1 MDCFLIYLIVVNV
14 LTFLFFTID
23 FLYHWHTGNDGL
35 IHPNVLNLFGV
46 AGGGLGM
53 LAAFLVWDRK
63 VVKDNVAWRFIS
75 IICVAV
81 WGMIV
86 AVVYGFID
94 IDIQSL
100 MKQLNMDIVIPLEV
114 YLLII
119 NTVTFILFVVDKIK
133 AIRRSYRIREYVLLM
148 ACFLGGEIGGLLAMI
163 VANHKIRTWYFLFGL
178 PFLFLVHGAVFLYCH
193 AAGIV

>member
-1 MDCFLIYLIVVNV
+1 
-14 LTFLFFTID
+14 
-23 FLYHWHTGNDGL
+23 
-35 IHPNVLNLFGV
+35 
-46 AGGGLGM
+46 M

-75 IICVAV
+75 IICVVV

-100 MKQLNMDIVIPLEV
+100 MKQLNMDIVIPLVV

-133 AIRRSYRIREYVLLM
+133 AIRR
-148 ACFLGGEIGGLLAMI
+148 
-163 VANHKIRTWYFLFGL
+163 
-178 PFLFLVHGAVFLYCH
+178 
-193 AAGIV
+193 